1 MTVFG
6 AGGREGLVPPVKV
19 GRDGGFLHRHSRG
32 RVEGG
37 RHSDHRPCWRR
48 ESEEQVGQP
57 TPSRDILMALVVFDR
72 ISKRYDVGDIAVN
85 ALRDIS
91 LEISLGSSLAIM
103 GPSGSG
109 KSTLLGIL
117 GCLDTPTSG
126 RYLLAGED
134 VARMS
139 PAGLAELRC
148 RRFGFVFQNFNLLP
162 RLTALEN
169 VEMPLAYAGQ
179 RQRARRFKAT
189 EMLKRVGLAERMT
202 HYPSQLSGG
211 QQQRVAIARALVNQP
226 DLILADEPTGA
237 LDSATGQEILD
248 LLDEVN
254 AEGTTVVVVTHDK
267 NVASAMRRTITLSDG
282 CIGADTSRDPG
293 SDLSVRRL
301 IAS

>member
-1 MTVFG
+1 
-6 AGGREGLVPPVKV
+6 
-19 GRDGGFLHRHSRG
+19 
-32 RVEGG
+32 
-37 RHSDHRPCWRR
+37 
-48 ESEEQVGQP
+48 
-57 TPSRDILMALVVFDR
+57 MALVVFDR